1 MKIEITKYGN
11 WFNPKGALQIL
22 RLLPYYHKSYE
33 VKVTKNSYNNI
44 ERLNILMILVKG
56 YLLENVPA
64 TTGISITIVL
74 VSISDFI

>member
-1 MKIEITKYGN
+1 MKV
-11 WFNPKGALQIL
+11 A
-22 RLLPYYHKSYE
+22 
-33 VKVTKNSYNNI
+33 KNSYNNI
-44 ERLNILMILVKG
+44 EGLNILMIFVKG

>member
-1 MKIEITKYGN
+1 
-11 WFNPKGALQIL
+11 
-22 RLLPYYHKSYE
+22 
-33 VKVTKNSYNNI
+33 
-44 ERLNILMILVKG
+44 MIFVKG

>member
-22 RLLPYYHKSYE
+22 RLLPYYYKSYE

-44 ERLNILMILVKG
+44 ERLNILMIFVKW